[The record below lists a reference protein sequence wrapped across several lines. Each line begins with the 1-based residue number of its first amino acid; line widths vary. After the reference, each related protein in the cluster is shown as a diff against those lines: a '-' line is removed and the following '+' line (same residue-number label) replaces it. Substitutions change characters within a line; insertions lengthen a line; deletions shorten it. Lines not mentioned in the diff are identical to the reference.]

1 MPFYEMPGKFR
12 SPASTN
18 ARMGNCAAGLRL
30 GYNLPMAR
38 TDRLGDTRPM
48 SDNPRSAACLAVACF
63 SLIFWACSPG
73 WAFQASGVDTSI
85 SVLPRFRPAV
95 STGQTIFPK
104 ADIRVDS
111 ALVLVPAQV
120 TNVLG
125 TPVTDLHKENF
136 QVFED
141 GVEQPITNFSRE
153 DAPLSIGLLFDIS
166 GSMRNKIKKATEAAA
181 AFFKTSNPEDEFFL
195 IEFSDRPKLTVPFT
209 SDPDEVYDRIAHA
222 KPFGRTAL
230 LDAIYMA
237 MAEMKHAQNTRKALV
252 IVSDGG
258 DNRSRHTEREIK
270 NAMLEWD
277 LQVYAMGIF
286 DSDDSSKRSP
296 EEQNGP
302 RLLTELADQSGGREY
317 PVVSLNDLPAISA
330 RIGNQLRNQYLLGY
344 SPLKTERDGKYRIIN
359 VKVTPQAEIPNL
371 RVYYRHGYYSPG
383 L

>member
-1 MPFYEMPGKFR
+1 
-12 SPASTN
+12 
-18 ARMGNCAAGLRL
+18 
-30 GYNLPMAR
+30 MAR
-38 TDRLGDTRPM
+38 TDQY
-48 SDNPRSAACLAVACF
+48 AACLAVAF
-63 SLIFWACSPG
+63 VACSPC
-73 WAFQASGVDTSI
+73 WAFQASGVDTAVSI
-85 SVLPRFRPAV
+85 LPRFRPAV

-125 TPVTDLHKENF
+125 TPITNLHKEDF
-136 QVFED
+136 RVFED

-166 GSMRNKIKKATEAAA
+166 GSMRNKIKKATEAAE
-181 AFFKTSNPEDEFFL
+181 AFFKTSNPQDEFFL
-195 IEFSDRPKLTVPFT
+195 VEFSDRPKLTVPFT
-209 SDPDEVYDRIAHA
+209 SDASEVYDRIAHA

-230 LDAIYMA
+230 LDAIRMG
-237 MAEMKHAQNTRKALV
+237 MGEMKHAQNTRKALV

-270 NAMLEWD
+270 NAMLESD

-286 DSDDSSKRSP
+286 DPGDTLKHSL

-302 RLLTELADQSGGREY
+302 KLLEELADQTGGREY
-317 PVVSLNDLPAISA
+317 PVVSLNDLPSISA

-344 SPLKTERDGKYRIIN
+344 SPLKTERDGKYRVIN
-359 VKVTPQAEIPNL
+359 VRVTPRPERRDL
-371 RVYYRHGYYSPG
+371 RLYYRHGYYSPG
-383 L
+383 S

>member
-1 MPFYEMPGKFR
+1 MKGD
-12 SPASTN
+12 
-18 ARMGNCAAGLRL
+18 CAGHLPL
-30 GYNLPMAR
+30 VYNLPMAR
-38 TDRLGDTRPM
+38 TDTY
-48 SDNPRSAACLAVACF
+48 AACLAVA
-63 SLIFWACSPG
+63 IFACSPC
-73 WAFQASGVDTSI
+73 WAFQASGVDTAVSI
-85 SVLPRFRPAV
+85 LPRFRPAV
-95 STGQTIFPK
+95 STGQSILPK

-125 TPVTDLHKENF
+125 TPVTDLHKDDF
-136 QVFED
+136 RVFED

-181 AFFKTSNPEDEFFL
+181 AFFKTSNPQDEFFL

-209 SDPDEVYDRIAHA
+209 SDPDEIYDRIAHT
-222 KPFGRTAL
+222 KPFGRTSL
-230 LDAIYMA
+230 LDAIHMA
-237 MAEMKHAQNTRKALV
+237 MGEMKHAQNTRKALV

-270 NAMLEWD
+270 SAMLESD

-286 DSDDSSKRSP
+286 DPDDTRRSQ
-296 EEQNGP
+296 EEQHGP
-302 RLLTELADQSGGREY
+302 QLLETLADQSGGREY
-317 PVVSLNDLPAISA
+317 PVASLNDLPFISA

-344 SPLKTERDGKYRIIN
+344 TPLKSERDGKYRIIN
-359 VKVTPQAEIPNL
+359 VRVTPPAETHDL
-371 RVYYRHGYYSPG
+371 RVNYRHGYYSPA